1 MTQEPER
8 TLVQLS
14 QQGDLQAFN
23 ELVLSYEKLVFNM
36 AARMLSD
43 AAAAEDATQ
52 EAFISAFRNIRKFR
66 GDNFRAWLLR
76 IAANA
81 CHDQLR
87 SPRRRREVSL
97 DASVADSHFDVP
109 SNLESPENYALR
121 QELGHEIQ
129 RGLATLPDDQRLV
142 LVLIDLQGLSYEEA
156 AASTGSSLGTVKSRL
171 SRARARLR
179 DHMLQRRELLP
190 QEFRLSR

>member
-14 QQGDLQAFN
+14 KQGDLQAFN
-23 ELVLSYEKLVFNM
+23 ELFLSYEKLVYNM
-36 AARMLSD
+36 SARMLSD
-43 AAAAEDATQ
+43 ATAEDATQ

-97 DASVADSHFDVP
+97 DATMADSYFDVP
-109 SNLESPENYALR
+109 SGLESPENYALR

-129 RGLATLPDDQRLV
+129 RGLATLPDDQRLA

-190 QEFRLSR
+190 QEFRLSK

>member
-1 MTQEPER
+1 MTQEPDR

-23 ELVLSYEKLVFNM
+23 ELVLSYEKLAFNM

-76 IAANA
+76 IVANA
-81 CHDQLR
+81 CNDQLR

-121 QELGHEIQ
+121 QELGKEIQ
-129 RGLATLPDDQRLV
+129 RGLATLPDDQRLA

-156 AASTGSSLGTVKSRL
+156 AASTGARPNGT
-171 SRARARLR
+171 
-179 DHMLQRRELLP
+179 
-190 QEFRLSR
+190 